1 MSYYRVTPTEPS
13 VVERAVR
20 RRHSGISILWMLAT
34 GPIADTYA
42 IDTLRS
48 ASVRP
53 TGVVPSPIPVQ
64 FQSIITSSEHG
75 TLASGRTESSLV
87 IYLVDTFGG
96 RPVAAVHIVYIH
108 LSDELRDLSI
118 RLLSGRSDGK
128 LLSSDSDRAIGGRAR
143 GTKAP

>member
-1 MSYYRVTPTEPS
+1 M
-13 VVERAVR
+13 VERAVR
-20 RRHSGISILWMLAT
+20 RRHSGISLLWMLAT

-42 IDTLRS
+42 IDSLRL

-53 TGVVPSPIPVQ
+53 TGLAPSPGPVYL
-64 FQSIITSSEHG
+64 QSISTSSEHDA
-75 TLASGRTESSLV
+75 LASGRTESSLV

-96 RPVAAVHIVYIH
+96 GPIADTHVVNSH
-108 LSDELRDLSI
+108 LSPKLGDLSI
-118 RLLSGRSDGK
+118 HDLSGRSDGK

>member
-1 MSYYRVTPTEPS
+1 ML
-13 VVERAVR
+13 ERAVR

-34 GPIADTYA
+34 GPIADIYA
-42 IDTLRS
+42 IDALRS

-87 IYLVDTFGG
+87 ISLVDTFGRG
-96 RPVAAVHIVYIH
+96 PVADIHIVYIH
-108 LSDELRDLSI
+108 LSDELGDLSI
-118 RLLSGRSDGK
+118 RHLSGRRDGK
-128 LLSSDSDRAIGGRAR
+128 LLSSDSDRAIGGRAC